1 MEDEKIKGRNSWI
14 EGCWNIQRR
23 ASEPLP
29 GLVLGTGFE
38 DFFDSTCVR
47 YQTLCPLC
55 PLVRRH
61 VLFSDSLYMIYQS
74 STLR

>member
-1 MEDEKIKGRNSWI
+1 MQDEKIKGRNSWI

-38 DFFDSTCVR
+38 DFFDSTCASDIK
-47 YQTLCPLC
+47 
-55 PLVRRH
+55 
-61 VLFSDSLYMIYQS
+61 LFVHCVHSIADTFS
-74 STLR
+74 SRML